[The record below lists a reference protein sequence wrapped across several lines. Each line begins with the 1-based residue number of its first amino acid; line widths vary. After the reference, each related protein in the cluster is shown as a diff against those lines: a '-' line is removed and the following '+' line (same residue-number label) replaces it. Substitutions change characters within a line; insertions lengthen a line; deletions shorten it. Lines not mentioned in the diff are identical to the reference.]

1 MLVLWDLNNIIVL
14 QKLELKF
21 PPIREIG
28 RNIEWGVTSIYPG
41 PKRRQIIKNDS
52 QSKVKDVVKNKIDI
66 DMWERSNILIT
77 CCNYIATINWVYP
90 DSRDKNFNNYVLPP
104 PPLQNSVLIPSSWN
118 VGNLDIETNG

>member
-21 PPIREIG
+21 TPIHETG

-41 PKRRQIIKNDS
+41 PKRRQIVKNDPHS
-52 QSKVKDVVKNKIDI
+52 EVKDVVKEKMGTDN
-66 DMWERSNILIT
+66 WERSNILIT

-90 DSRDKNFNNYVLPP
+90 HSGDKNFNDYVLPP

-118 VGNLDIETNG
+118 TGNLDVETIG